1 MNYIP
6 RPKFSLLNDPHAT
19 LILGMS
25 NQRLSLS
32 EAKEKGLDFL
42 RSFRIPGLDNETL
55 WYVAWCPDDV
65 TTVYKTYLIYCIGL
79 LLHYQIVAHWERQP
93 FFLDLIRCKGLLT
106 WNRHSVLALQKFY
119 MAVSILSSEEKA
131 LLDLFCH

>member
-1 MNYIP
+1 MYAVLFHYPVEKRFKELALRNWN
-6 RPKFSLLNDPHAT
+6 LLKAD
-19 LILGMS
+19 L
-25 NQRLSLS
+25 LS
-32 EAKEKGLDFL
+32 G
-42 RSFRIPGLDNETL
+42 
-55 WYVAWCPDDV
+55 V
-65 TTVYKTYLIYCIGL
+65 
-79 LLHYQIVAHWERQP
+79 HYESGKLKITFWERQP